1 MGNLICGCLAI
12 YLLPDMRSV
21 DLFVILILLAAVFD
35 LFDGLLARLLGVAG
49 PMGKQLDS
57 LADAVT
63 FGIAPALLTV
73 QMLDEQ
79 GAGSLAFG
87 GLILAMASIYR
98 LAKFNV
104 AEDQSD
110 QFKGLPTPANALF
123 WISIAVMYDSGISWM
138 SDLSPFITLSVVVLM
153 SLWMIS
159 NIPLLALKFKSLDFS
174 ENLGRYVLL
183 ITAVV
188 VIILMKILQD
198 SYFAAVPIIL
208 LLYLLISLWD
218 ERRKK
223 NHEVSR

>member
-1 MGNLICGCLAI
+1 
-12 YLLPDMRSV
+12 
-21 DLFVILILLAAVFD
+21 
-35 LFDGLLARLLGVAG
+35 
-49 PMGKQLDS
+49 MGKQLDS